1 MAASAAQILQFRR
14 MVAEATD
21 ATYTVADL
29 ATYIETYPVID
40 ADGNAPDDTDWVAG
54 YDLNAAASTIWTEKA
69 VTLAGNFDITA
80 DSATFNR
87 SQAYA
92 QYMKMA
98 RFYNARRQPGTIQL
112 VVSPKPTVVEWVG
125 NLAEVD

>member
-1 MAASAAQILQFRR
+1 
-14 MVAEATD
+14 MVGEATD
-21 ATYTVADL
+21 ATYTDADL

-40 ADGNAPDDTDWVAG
+40 ADGNTPDDTDWVAG
-54 YDLNAAASTIWTEKA
+54 YDLNAAAATIWTEKA
-69 VTLAGNFDITA
+69 VTLAGNFDFTA

-98 RFYNARRQPGTIQL
+98 RFYNARRQPGTIQM

>member
-1 MAASAAQILQFRR
+1 MIS
-14 MVAEATD
+14 EATD
-21 ATYTVADL
+21 ATYTDADL

-40 ADGNAPDDTDWVAG
+40 ADGNAPDDADWDSSSL
-54 YDLNAAASTIWTEKA
+54 DLNAAASTIWTEKA
-69 VTLAGNFDITA
+69 VTLAGNFDFTA

-98 RFYNARRQPGTIQL
+98 RFYNARRQPGTIQV
-112 VVSPKPTVVEWVG
+112 VVSPKPTVVEWIG
-125 NLAEVD
+125 NLAAEDI